1 MGGQAIT
8 INIPPVEK
16 WTLRDLKSVCRH
28 NKIKGYTKMSREQ
41 LIVHVREILGHME
54 SSTKQSFE

>member
-1 MGGQAIT
+1 MEEQAIT

-28 NKIKGYTKMSREQ
+28 CKIKGYAKMSRDQ
-41 LIVHVREILGHME
+41 LIVQVREILGHTE
-54 SSTKQSFE
+54 NSTK

>member
-28 NKIKGYTKMSREQ
+28 NKIKGYTKMSRDQ
-41 LIVHVREILGHME
+41 LIVYVREILGHTE
-54 SSTKQSFE
+54 NLIK